1 MNKKISKLKQKS
13 FTNLFSFFIE
23 YFLLSSVFSS
33 TINTGN
39 LYSFIIQIFPF
50 ITKEI
55 LLSGSL
61 SLIILSTSIRTIY
74 ARYLN
79 TKIDILEK
87 VMLNSKEI
95 KRKVLEEGKKIE
107 NNYNY
112 QKVLNYH
119 HVDIDQ
125 TKKKFVKV
133 YKKRQS

>member
-1 MNKKISKLKQKS
+1 MCMNRKISKLKQKG
-13 FTNLFSFFIE
+13 FTNLISFFIE
-23 YFLLSSVFSS
+23 FFLLSSVFSS

-39 LYSFIIQIFPF
+39 LYSFIVQTFPF

-55 LLSGSL
+55 LLSGTL

-87 VMLNSKEI
+87 EMINSKEI
-95 KRKVLEEGKKIE
+95 QRNVFEEGKKTE

-112 QKVLNYH
+112 QKVP
-119 HVDIDQ
+119 
-125 TKKKFVKV
+125 
-133 YKKRQS
+133 YKYTN